1 MSQLEF
7 RTQAQAAIDED
18 DYVEITI
25 ADAQGRNPEVYE
37 VLKPTETQIAIYL
50 ASYADGNVQMLNATL
65 KFMETIFGEEDAVYL
80 KGRMNERSDPFSLDT
95 LSEIILGLIQ
105 EVNGGRPTRRST
117 GSTSS
122 RRPGGPKLTDHL
134 PPKASTRSRSPR
146 NVSATSSTPGAS
158 KE

>member
-7 RTQAQAAIDED
+7 RTQAQAAISDE

-25 ADAQGRNPEVYE
+25 LDAQGRNPEVYE
-37 VLKPTETQIAIYL
+37 VLKPTESQIALYL
-50 ASYADGNVQMLNATL
+50 ASYADGNVQMLNATM
-65 KFMETIFGEEDAVYL
+65 KFTETIFGSEDAVYL
-80 KGRMNERSDPFSLDT
+80 RDRMNDRADPFTIET
-95 LSEIILGLIQ
+95 LSEIVLGLIQ

-122 RRPGGPKLTDHL
+122 RRAGGPKLTDHL
-134 PPKASTRSRSPR
+134 PPKGQTRSTSRR
-146 NVSATSSTPGAS
+146 NASATSSTPGAS